1 MDMHFLESFVV
12 VVDQGSIAAAARNLN
27 LTPATVAQRLRA
39 LETEIGCALVA
50 RSGRTV
56 SPTEAGYA
64 ILDRARTLTR
74 DVRDLQA
81 MASGN
86 EPVGELRV
94 GANSTAVSGLL
105 PPVLST
111 LSNRY
116 PAIKATLRRDHSSAL
131 YEQILD
137 HRVDV
142 AMITEPNFALSKAC
156 AWREI
161 RCEPLVLITPKE
173 MAVSTPKTALRT
185 QPFIRYNQGRWGRA
199 NIANYLRDIGVR
211 PEAGYELDSLDA
223 IAIMV
228 SSGLGVSLIPDF
240 APPWPEGLHIAKTPI
255 AGQKYQRR
263 IGMIWLRASAR
274 LRLIRAFVEE
284 FSTPS

>member
-1 MDMHFLESFVV
+1 M
-12 VVDQGSIAAAARNLN
+12 DQGSIAAAARNLN

-81 MASGN
+81 VASGN

-131 YEQILD
+131 YEQVLD
-137 HRVDV
+137 RRVDV
-142 AMITEPNFALSKAC
+142 AMITEPNFALPKAC

-161 RCEPLVLITPKE
+161 RCEPLVLITPKK

-228 SSGLGVSLIPDF
+228 SSGLGVSLIPGFRTAMAGRAAHRQDADRGPEIP
-240 APPWPEGLHIAKTPI
+240 APHWDDLA
-255 AGQKYQRR
+255 AGIRPV
-263 IGMIWLRASAR
+263 APDPR
-274 LRLIRAFVEE
+274 LRRRVFDVFLNGE
-284 FSTPS
+284 PSVT

>member
-1 MDMHFLESFVV
+1 MDMHFLESFIV

-81 MASGN
+81 MAAGT

-111 LSNRY
+111 LSNHY
-116 PAIKATLRRDHSSAL
+116 PAMKVVLRRGHSSAL
-131 YEQILD
+131 YEQVLD
-137 HRVDV
+137 RRIDV
-142 AMITEPNFALSKAC
+142 AMITEPNFVLPKAC

-161 RCEPLVLITPKE
+161 RCEPLILITPKKV
-173 MAVSTPKTALRT
+173 AVPTPKPALRT
-185 QPFIRYNQGRWGRA
+185 QPFIRYDQGRWGRA
-199 NIANYLRDIGVR
+199 TIANYLRDIDVR
-211 PEAGYELDSLDA
+211 PDAGYELDSLDA

-228 SSGLGVSLIPDF
+228 SRGLGVSLIPDF
-240 APPWPEGLHIAKTPI
+240 APPWPEGLEIIKTPI
-255 AGQKYQRR
+255 AGRKYQRR
-263 IGMIWLRASAR
+263 IGMVWLRASAR

-284 FSTPS
+284 FSTSS